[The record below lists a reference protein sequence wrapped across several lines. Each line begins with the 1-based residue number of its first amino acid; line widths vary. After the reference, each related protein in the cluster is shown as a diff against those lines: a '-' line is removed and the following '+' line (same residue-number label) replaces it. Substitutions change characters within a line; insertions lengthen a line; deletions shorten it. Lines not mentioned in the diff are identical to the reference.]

1 MVLFQNTNWVLTF
14 QKWRLTSDTRSF
26 ETKEIL
32 FHLALDLLL
41 HVCKMHLLLVL
52 VVFNLRGR
60 EPIQER
66 QKLLFLVPGVFKSY
80 PRNLRG
86 REPFSR
92 KGVHLS
98 AANTK
103 WRILT
108 HSVSGVVCDLLRARV
123 TAEKNSV
130 VLKSASVRV

>member
-60 EPIQER
+60 EPIQRKAKASFSGPWSLQVISAQFAREGTLFKER
-66 QKLLFLVPGVFKSY
+66 RAPECGQYQVE
-80 PRNLRG
+80 NLDT
-86 REPFSR
+86 
-92 KGVHLS
+92 L
-98 AANTK
+98 
-103 WRILT
+103 RIRS
-108 HSVSGVVCDLLRARV
+108 SV
-123 TAEKNSV
+123 
-130 VLKSASVRV
+130 